1 MLFYSSFVTSSSLIV
16 FTSSIIVTGATLA
29 AQQINELYVVSINET
44 FNISGIIVDSFSG
57 IQIGNILWGGFTWS
71 AAVSLYNLPQ
81 YNAQG
86 ALITSSS
93 SVVIVDSTT
102 GIITVTNLMINN
114 VGMYV
119 LNMVL
124 TSSNGGYSLQLTS
137 NGILVKQN
145 SSKS

>member
-1 MLFYSSFVTSSSLIV
+1 VTE
-16 FTSSIIVTGATLA
+16 ATLA
-29 AQQINELYVVSINET
+29 AQQINEFYVVSVNET

-57 IQIGNILWGGFTWS
+57 IQIGNIQWSGLTWS
-71 AAVSLYNLPQ
+71 AAVSLYTLLR

-86 ALITSSS
+86 ALIASSS
-93 SVVIVDSTT
+93 SVVIVDLTT

-124 TSSNGGYSLQLTS
+124 TSSNGAYSLQVTS
-137 NGILVKQN
+137 NGILVKEN